1 MRTLRGHS
9 NWVKNIEFVKEEGLL
24 VTSGFDGCVFTWDIN
39 NYTEQGTFHKILLYF
54 RTFLFVNI
62 YFNIDF
68 IIQVL

>member
-39 NYTEQGTFHKILLYF
+39 NYTEQGTFLKSKCYILNVY
-54 RTFLFVNI
+54 
-62 YFNIDF
+62 
-68 IIQVL
+68 